1 MNCEVQR
8 GESICQEIKAVSH
21 IIKRKMLSAANET
34 VIDKVTVMHGWIICY
49 IFDNQGRNIYQKDL
63 ENEFGISRST
73 VTNILN
79 LMEKK
84 GYIQRVSV
92 ENDARLKKLILTDT
106 GKRIHSILKNTLDEN
121 EARINSLLTAEE
133 QNIFLALINKLR
145 SGLEQM

>member
-1 MNCEVQR
+1 MI
-8 GESICQEIKAVSH
+8 S
-21 IIKRKMLSAANET
+21 SANKT
-34 VIDKVTVMHGWIICY
+34 GIDKVTVMHGWIMCY
-49 IFDNQGRNIYQKDL
+49 IFDNPDRNIYQKDL

-106 GKRIHSILKNTLDEN
+106 GRRTVSILKSTLDEN
-121 EARINSLLTAEE
+121 EARINGLLSEEE
-133 QNIFLALINKLR
+133 QKIFLALINKLR
-145 SGLEQM
+145 CGLEQI

>member
-34 VIDKVTVMHGWIICY
+34 GIDKVTVMHGWIICY
-49 IFDNQGRNIYQKDL
+49 IFDNQDRNIYQKDL

-145 SGLEQM
+145 SGLEQI